1 MMHITVLSDNNGTEQ
16 LPGEWGLSILIEWN
30 SLRILLDAG
39 SSDLFLK
46 NAAALGKDLTHLDF
60 AVLSHAHYDHADG
73 FVPLLRDNPAL
84 RVYVRS
90 CVMNDCYAQKEN
102 GMEYIGV
109 APALLDEFERRLVRV
124 DGDHKLAE
132 GIWLIPHKHPH
143 RAQIGARERMYTM
156 SCCILHPDDFSHEQS
171 LVFETEKGLY
181 IFNSC
186 SHAGAAEIIAEVCE
200 TFPDQKVYA
209 YVGGFHL
216 YQKTPEEVAQ
226 FADRLDACGVETIIT
241 GHCTGDAAFAI
252 LKERL
257 GERITQFHTGLEM
270 DI

>member
-1 MMHITVLSDNNGTEQ
+1 MHITVLSDNNGTA
-16 LPGEWGLSILIEWN
+16 LFPGEWGLSILIEHEG
-30 SLRILLDAG
+30 LRVLLDAG
-39 SSDLFLK
+39 ASGLFLK
-46 NAAALGKDLTHLDF
+46 NAAALGKDLTSLDF

-73 FVPLLRDNPAL
+73 FVPLLRENPAL
-84 RVYVRS
+84 KVYVRA
-90 CVMNDCYAQKEN
+90 CVMKDCYAQKES

-109 APALLDEFERRLVRV
+109 ASALLDEFESRLVRV
-124 DGDHKLAE
+124 DGDCKLSE
-132 GIWLIPHKHPH
+132 GVWLIPHKRPH
-143 RAQIGARERMYTM
+143 RAQIGARERMYVM
-156 SCCILHPDDFSHEQS
+156 RCCVLHPDDFSHEQS

-186 SHAGAAEIIAEVCE
+186 SHAGASEIIGDVCD
-200 TFPDQKVYA
+200 TFPGRKVYA

-226 FADRLDACGVETIIT
+226 FAQRLEAGGVEKIIT

-252 LKERL
+252 LKDRL
-257 GERITQFHTGLEM
+257 GEHITQFRAGLEM

>member
-1 MMHITVLSDNNGTEQ
+1 MHITVLSDNNGTEQ
-16 LPGEWGLSILIEWN
+16 LSGEWGLSILIEHGG
-30 SLRILLDAG
+30 LRILLDAG
-39 SSDLFLK
+39 ASDLFLK
-46 NAAALGKDLTHLDF
+46 NADALGKDLTHLDF

-73 FVPLLRDNPAL
+73 FVPLLRKNPAL

-90 CVMNDCYAQKEN
+90 SVMNDCYAQKES

-109 APALLDEFERRLVRV
+109 APALLDEYERRLVRV
-124 DGDHKLAE
+124 DGDCKLAE
-132 GIWLIPHKHPH
+132 GVWLIPHKRPH

-156 SCCILHPDDFSHEQS
+156 SCCILRPDDFSHEQS
-171 LVFETEKGLY
+171 LVFETEKGLA

-186 SHAGAAEIIAEVCE
+186 SHAGAADIIGEVCE
-200 TFPDQKVYA
+200 TFPGQSVYA

-226 FADRLDACGVETIIT
+226 FAGRLEACGVEKIVT

-257 GERITQFHTGLEM
+257 GERITQFRAGLET

>member
-1 MMHITVLSDNNGTEQ
+1 MHITVLSDNNGTEL
-16 LPGEWGLSILIEWN
+16 LPGEWGLSILIEHEG
-30 SLRILLDAG
+30 LRILLDAG
-39 SSDLFLK
+39 ASDQFLK
-46 NAAALGKDLTHLDF
+46 NAAALGKDLTNLDF

-73 FVPLLRDNPAL
+73 FVPLLRENPAL
-84 RVYVRS
+84 KVYVRT
-90 CVMNDCYAQKEN
+90 CVMKDCYAQKES

-109 APALLDEFERRLVRV
+109 APALLDEFEIRLARV
-124 DGDHKLAE
+124 DGDCKLAE
-132 GIWLIPHKHPH
+132 GVWLIPHKRPH

-156 SCCILHPDDFSHEQS
+156 RCCVLHPDDFSHEQS
-171 LVFETEKGLY
+171 LVFETAKGLC

-186 SHAGAAEIIAEVCE
+186 SHAGASEIIGEVCD
-200 TFPDQKVYA
+200 TFPGQRVYA

-226 FADRLDACGVETIIT
+226 FAGQLETCGVEKIIT
-241 GHCTGDAAFAI
+241 GHCTGDAAFAV

-257 GERITQFHTGLEM
+257 GGRITQFHTGLET